1 MRVLIC
7 SIIRNRKEFLFNWK
21 DLILCLADEN
31 PEITFDLSVY
41 ENDSTDGTQEYLKQ
55 LLPEL
60 RKELNEVVIT
70 MGHEQTPYF
79 PSVKDEQ
86 RCHQLATARN
96 QCLEQVLLEEYDK
109 VIFFEPDIDFEP
121 EDFSV
126 LLNTDDDICSP
137 YSLLPSRD
145 WIYDCW
151 ATRISFKDQEFT
163 GPIYDEMPNRL
174 DVVSTFNCFC
184 VYNAKPFIEGA
195 RFSGINPITKSWDCD
210 TTAICAEFNR
220 RGYTKVGLYKI
231 PLTHFRV

>member
-137 YSLLPSRD
+137 YSLLPSHHG
-145 WIYDCW
+145 
-151 ATRISFKDQEFT
+151 S
-163 GPIYDEMPNRL
+163 
-174 DVVSTFNCFC
+174 
-184 VYNAKPFIEGA
+184 
-195 RFSGINPITKSWDCD
+195 
-210 TTAICAEFNR
+210 
-220 RGYTKVGLYKI
+220 
-231 PLTHFRV
+231 